1 MTDKTHDPSRPFVLP
16 AANVYEPGSDLPQSK
31 DPASVAA
38 ATGCCEPS
46 KVASGCCAPSV
57 EEPAAEAGCCG
68 STPKPAPQTSTPASC
83 C

>member
-46 KVASGCCAPSV
+46 V